1 MYYILFIT
9 RFSKLISSWLKKNKK
24 NCSHGTRCAGEV
36 SSIADNDIC
45 GVGVAF
51 NSKVSGIRMLD
62 QPYMTDLI
70 EAKSMSYKPDINHI
84 YRLLIILKI
93 FTKPFNKFT

>member
-1 MYYILFIT
+1 MFFLKTTSSI
-9 RFSKLISSWLKKNKK
+9 SKINTIS
-24 NCSHGTRCAGEV
+24 SHGTRCAGEV
-36 SSIADNDIC
+36 SSIADNNVC

-84 YRLLIILKI
+84 YRL
-93 FTKPFNKFT
+93 